1 MADQIWSF
9 SIKNEENPIKIL
21 HFDRINFY
29 THGHFEF
36 YNENMS
42 VYICFYNSP
51 LGRMFLTCD
60 SDGIT
65 SVGFEN
71 QRFSY
76 SDTGDEYEE
85 SDTPSFKE
93 GRRWLDIYFSGKEA
107 GFTPPL
113 HLIGTAFQKE
123 VWEIL
128 LKIPYGSV
136 MTYGKIA
143 KEIAEKRG
151 LYKMSSRAVGGAV
164 GHNPISIIVPCHRV
178 IGSDGNITGYGG
190 GIERKIKLLTL
201 EGYDTSTLK
210 VPGKLPSFCSIPAL

>member
-1 MADQIWSF
+1 
-9 SIKNEENPIKIL
+9 
-21 HFDRINFY
+21 
-29 THGHFEF
+29 
-36 YNENMS
+36 MS

-76 SDTGDEYEE
+76 SDTGAEYEE
-85 SDTPSFKE
+85 SDTPSLIE
-93 GRRWLDIYFSGKEA
+93 GRRWLDIYFSGNEA

-113 HLIGTAFQKE
+113 HLIGTEFQKE
-123 VWEIL
+123 VWQIL

-136 MTYGKIA
+136 MTYGEIA

-151 LYKMSSRAVGGAV
+151 LDKMSDHYCHSLVLDPFDNQSLLRASGDVRDFHFVGR
-164 GHNPISIIVPCHRV
+164 IHR
-178 IGSDGNITGYGG
+178 STDGGKSWYLVKDG
-190 GIERKIKLLTL
+190 LD
-201 EGYDTSTLK
+201 YYST
-210 VPGKLPSFCSIPAL
+210 